1 MKAAADSI
9 NRLLDA
15 AKDKL
20 ACATDTELADVLGVG
35 VSRICNYRKGRAIPN
50 RWMARRIAHVLKLE
64 PATVV
69 LAITPRRRVNEG
81 V

>member
-1 MKAAADSI
+1 MKVARDTI
-9 NRLLDA
+9 NQLLDA

-35 VSRICNYRKGRAIPN
+35 VSRICNYRKGRSVPN
-50 RWMARRIAHVLKLE
+50 CWMARRIASVLGIA

-69 LAITPRRRVNEG
+69 LAVRLHK
-81 V
+81 